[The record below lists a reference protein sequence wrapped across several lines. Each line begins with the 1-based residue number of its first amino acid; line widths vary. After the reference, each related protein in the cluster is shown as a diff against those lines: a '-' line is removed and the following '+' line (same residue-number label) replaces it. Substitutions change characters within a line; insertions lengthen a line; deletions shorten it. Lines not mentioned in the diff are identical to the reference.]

1 MKYDLLIYFRD
12 NLIAS
17 SGGVG
22 DWMDVSFIPSF
33 LGEKLVD
40 RVKAWQ
46 AYKKNGLAL
55 INSKEEGNEGMPNT
69 IFNGFDDTVKAQAIQ
84 GIQLAIQAVEQQASS
99 ITGVLPERLA
109 QYEQRDAVSNVQLG
123 VKMSGLLT
131 KQYFETMDIIY
142 KEANYDMLNLAKLV
156 YPNGI
161 TGTIVLGNKYSRI
174 FTALPEQALNIELI
188 KAGMSDP
195 DMAVSIATANS
206 MSELKRY
213 VAKATAVKKEEN
225 NSVSQLQ
232 QQLQQYEQNLQ
243 QLQKQNEQ
251 LQREL
256 GQSQNQLEQNSQA
269 RLQLEAEKVAIE
281 REKVKNDKDYND
293 KLIETK
299 QQQVQIQAAETVDA
313 NPYNDKIKQ
322 VV

>member
-1 MKYDLLIYFRD
+1 
-12 NLIAS
+12 
-17 SGGVG
+17 
-22 DWMDVSFIPSF
+22 MDVSFIPSF

-156 YPNGI
+156 YPM
-161 TGTIVLGNKYSRI
+161 VL
-174 FTALPEQALNIELI
+174 LVLLC
-188 KAGMSDP
+188 
-195 DMAVSIATANS
+195 
-206 MSELKRY
+206 
-213 VAKATAVKKEEN
+213 
-225 NSVSQLQ
+225 
-232 QQLQQYEQNLQ
+232 
-243 QLQKQNEQ
+243 
-251 LQREL
+251 
-256 GQSQNQLEQNSQA
+256 
-269 RLQLEAEKVAIE
+269 
-281 REKVKNDKDYND
+281 
-293 KLIETK
+293 
-299 QQQVQIQAAETVDA
+299 
-313 NPYNDKIKQ
+313 
-322 VV
+322 